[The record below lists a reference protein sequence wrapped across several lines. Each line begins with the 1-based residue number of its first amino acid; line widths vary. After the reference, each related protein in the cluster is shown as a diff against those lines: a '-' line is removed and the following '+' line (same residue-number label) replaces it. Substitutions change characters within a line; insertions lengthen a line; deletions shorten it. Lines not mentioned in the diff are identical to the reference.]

1 MEKIILVDGNNL
13 LFRSY
18 YATAYNGTMMMNS
31 KGFPTNALFGF
42 ANMMN
47 KIILEE
53 KPTYMIVAFDKG
65 KTFRHAEYEDYK
77 GGRATTPD
85 ELKMQFPKAKEML
98 TYMGIQYY
106 ECDNYEADDILGTF
120 AAYCD
125 KDPNFIGTI
134 VSSDK
139 DLLQLISDDID
150 IKLLKQKDYI
160 RYNKQ
165 TFHEAYGI
173 DPIHVIDLKA
183 LMGDSSD
190 NIPGVRGV
198 GEKTALKMLQDYKT
212 LDGVYENLDQ
222 FTPKMREKLE
232 SSKADAYLSYHL
244 ATIVRDVP
252 MEIRIEDV
260 KCKAKDHAALN
271 KLYEEL
277 EFYSFLRKED
287 KELPHQAHTNREFK
301 TIHDMNEVNITKPCA
316 GYLEILGVNYHTAPI
331 LGLAIYNDEDAFYI
345 PIDILKQ
352 NPEKICNFIE
362 YTYDYKKI
370 YTALKWHQIVLKNIH
385 FDTMIAA
392 YLLDYNIKDDI
403 AYLANQFDYE
413 IPFYENVF
421 KKLKT
426 KEIYEEDNADITA
439 YHAILKA
446 EFIYKTK
453 DLFAKKLK
461 EEELNTLY
469 EEIEVPLARVLADM
483 EYNGVHIDQEE
494 LKKMGEEIQI
504 KIELIEKDIYND
516 AGCEFNISSPKQLGE
531 ILFEKLNLPHGKKNK
546 SGYATSAD
554 ILEKIKNDH
563 PIVNKILEYRMLTKL
578 YTTYIEGLMNT
589 ILKDGKIHTIFTQT
603 LTRTGRLSSIDPN
616 LQNIPIRYEY
626 GRLIRKAFVPS
637 ANSIII
643 SGDYSQVELRILAHM
658 AHVDTLIDTFKKGVD
673 VHTKTAADIFKVE
686 ENQVTNDM
694 RRIAK
699 AVNFG
704 IIYGISSYGL
714 SENVGITP
722 GEAKVFI
729 DNYFESYPGIKEYMD
744 TIVMKAYLDG
754 YVRTL
759 MNRKRIIPE
768 LNNKNRFIRS
778 SGERIAL
785 NTPIQGTSADMIKK
799 AMVDIDKRFKEE
811 NIKSKMILQVH
822 DELVFDTLESE
833 KEKVIEIVT
842 ECMEHVVELDVPLHV
857 DIEYGA
863 NWYQA
868 K

>member
-18 YATAYNGTMMMNS
+18 YATAYSGNIMSNS

-65 KTFRHAEYEDYK
+65 KTFRHAEYKDYK
-77 GGRATTPD
+77 GGRSETPE

-120 AAYCD
+120 ASFCD
-125 KDPNFIGTI
+125 EDPNFVGTI
-134 VSSDK
+134 ISSDK

-150 IKLLKQKDYI
+150 MKLLKQKDYI
-160 RYNKQ
+160 RYNKE
-165 TFHEAYGI
+165 TFRKDYGI

-198 GEKTALKMLQDYKT
+198 GEKTALKMLQDYET
-212 LDGVYENLDQ
+212 LDGVYANLDA

-232 SSKADAYLSYHL
+232 TSKDDAYMSYHL
-244 ATIVRDVP
+244 ATIVRNVP
-252 MEIRIEDV
+252 MEIHMEDV
-260 KCKAKDHAALN
+260 KCKPKDHVKLN
-271 KLYEEL
+271 QMYEEL
-277 EFYSFLRKED
+277 EFYSLLRKED
-287 KELPHQAHTNREFK
+287 AMTPNLVQNNCKIITH
-301 TIHDMNEVNITKPCA
+301 MSEVHVTKPSA

-331 LGLAIYNDEDAFYI
+331 LGLAIYNDENSFYI
-345 PIDILKQ
+345 PIDVLKEDPRILDQ
-352 NPEKICNFIE
+352 IY

-370 YTALKWHQIVLKNIH
+370 YTALKWQHMELNHIE

-403 AYLANQFDYE
+403 AYLANQFRYE
-413 IPFYENVF
+413 VPFYENIY
-421 KKLKT
+421 KKMKT
-426 KEIYEEDNADITA
+426 KDIYIEENPKMTA
-439 YHAILKA
+439 QNAILKA
-446 EFIYKTK
+446 KFIYETK
-453 DLFAKKLK
+453 VTFENQLK
-461 EEELNTLY
+461 EENLWDLY
-469 EEIEVPLARVLADM
+469 EQVELPLARVLSDM
-483 EYNGVHIDQEE
+483 EYNGVHIDREE

-504 KIELIEKDIYND
+504 KMELVEKDIYND
-516 AGCEFNISSPKQLGE
+516 AGCTFNISSPKQLGE
-531 ILFEKLNLPHGKKNK
+531 ILFEKLQLPHGKKNR
-546 SGYATSAD
+546 SGYSTSAD
-554 ILEKIKNDH
+554 ILNKIQNEH
-563 PIVNKILEYRMLTKL
+563 PIINKIMEYRMLSKL
-578 YTTYIEGLMNT
+578 YTTYIEGLTNT
-589 ILKDGKIHTIFTQT
+589 ILEDGKIHTIFTQT

-637 ANSIII
+637 PNSIII

-658 AHVDTLIDTFKKGVD
+658 AHVEALIETFKREVD
-673 VHTKTAADIFKVE
+673 VHTKTAADIFHVE
-686 ENQVTNDM
+686 ENQVTKEM

-722 GEAKVFI
+722 TEAKKFI

-744 TIVMKAYLDG
+744 STILQAYQDG
-754 YVRTL
+754 FVRTL
-759 MNRKRIIPE
+759 MNRKRLIPE
-768 LNNKNRFIRS
+768 LSNKNRMIRS

-799 AMVDIDKRFKEE
+799 AMVDIDRRFREE

-822 DELVFDTLESE
+822 DELVFDTLEEE
-833 KEKVIEIVT
+833 KDQVIAIVT
-842 ECMEHVVELDVPLHV
+842 ECMEHVLDLDVPFKV
-857 DIEYGA
+857 DIEYGD